1 MWAWKHLALWLVL
14 GCGDGLTGPIDRHG
28 STDGPTDGQ
37 AGDAPHG
44 GSAPTED
51 VHEVTFAGADT
62 DELPP
67 SEIAARAAYASTPIT
82 LRGRVLA
89 PDGSPV
95 ANANVRLGD
104 VATRSAADGRFEL
117 KRLRRHNRI
126 VEVEAPGFRK
136 SFLYPQLVAA
146 RSQVAVDL
154 PITWLVPSD
163 PEAVRMLFAG
173 DLALARRFL
182 DPDNSTPR
190 GQIPPPD
197 PTALISS
204 DAPEPG
210 SRAAVKYV
218 KALFQEADFSV
229 VNLETPVTD
238 VPAMPH
244 PTKDYCF
251 FMLPGSLVA
260 LEELGVDYA
269 GLGNN
274 HLYDYQQPGLADTR
288 RLLDDQ
294 GVPYSGAGATPAEA
308 FAPYRTE
315 LAGTPY
321 AFVAMNGIIGS
332 QHAIQYV
339 ASATQGG
346 AADLRDD
353 ATITS
358 TIGGE
363 RAAGRAVIAMLHQGR
378 EYTFEPST
386 LSKER
391 MQFVTQRGADLVIG
405 HHPHVAHG
413 FGYTNGVLQVHSL
426 GNFAFDSERLE
437 TMWSMVVQLEMKGR
451 QVEDARAIGV
461 YIEDFRPRPMTTL
474 AADRFFRRIA
484 EFSNPFGA
492 FARGDSG
499 GLRVTPI
506 ASAWVEEDQ
515 LVTIDFEVGTNGVA
529 IIDLRGRVPTGASVR
544 GVKFAGGTVRIG
556 RDILQFGD
564 FEDADVDDD
573 TMELARWNV
582 DSSHAF
588 PCVADPYRG
597 ATALCLRNQS
607 SRSST
612 TVVTLNNRARV
623 MGDADDTPNKDV
635 SVIGYARHQS
645 AGRVVVRADYLP
657 SAGSTVLGSAEVYGA
672 LAGQDRNWT
681 RFQRDL
687 NLPDTPT
694 ADARAVRLVFR
705 HERPQTGDGMF
716 AVDDVAIINWEQQL
730 DPSGATSIA
739 TPHARDFLRVE
750 AAPGVHKIV
759 VSVRTTRRAAG
770 LGER

>member
-1 MWAWKHLALWLVL
+1 MWALQYLALGLWLVI
-14 GCGDGLTGPIDRHG
+14 GCGKEGFSGPSDGLTADVLG
-28 STDGPTDGQ
+28 DGVT
-37 AGDAPHG
+37 ADAPG
-44 GSAPTED
+44 DGSVQAED
-51 VHEVTFAGADT
+51 VLEVTFAGADT

-67 SEIAARAAYASTPIT
+67 SEIAARAEYASAPIT
-82 LRGRVLA
+82 LRGRLLA

-95 ANANVRLGD
+95 AGAIVRLGE
-104 VATRSAADGRFEL
+104 VTTRSTDDGRFML
-117 KRLRRHNRI
+117 VRLRRHNRI
-126 VEVEAPGFRK
+126 VEVEAAGFRK
-136 SFLYPQLVAA
+136 SFLYPQLAAA
-146 RSQVAVDL
+146 RSQVALDL

-173 DLALARRFL
+173 DFALARRFL

-218 KALFQEADFSV
+218 RSLFQEADFSV

-244 PTKDYCF
+244 PTKDFCF
-251 FMLPGSLVA
+251 FMLPGSLTA
-260 LEELGVDYA
+260 LDELGVDYA

-288 RLLDDQ
+288 RLLDDR
-294 GVPYSGAGATPAEA
+294 GVPYSGAGATPADA

-321 AFVAMNGIIGS
+321 AFVAMSGVIGS

-346 AADLRDD
+346 AADLRDN
-353 ATITS
+353 ARITS

-378 EYTFEPST
+378 EYTFEPSA
-386 LSKER
+386 LSRER
-391 MQFVTQRGADLVIG
+391 MQYVTQRGADLVIG

-437 TMWSMVVQLEMKGR
+437 TMLSMVVQLEMTGR
-451 QVEDARAIGV
+451 QVVDARAIGV
-461 YIEDFRPRPMTTL
+461 YIEDFRPRPMTAL
-474 AADRFFRRIA
+474 AADVFFRRIA
-484 EFSNPFGA
+484 EFSNESGA

-499 GLRVTPI
+499 GLRVTP
-506 ASAWVEEDQ
+506 AAAAWIEEDQ
-515 LVTIDFEVGTNGVA
+515 LVTIDFEVGASGVA
-529 IIDLRGRVPTGASVR
+529 ILDLRGRVPSGASVR
-544 GVKFAGGTVRIG
+544 SVRIAGATVRIG
-556 RDILQFGD
+556 RDLLQFGD

-573 TMELARWNV
+573 TMELARWDV

-597 ATALCLRNQS
+597 ATSLCLRNQS

-612 TVVTLNNRARV
+612 TVVTLRNRARV

-645 AGRVVVRADYLP
+645 AGRVAVRADYLP
-657 SAGSTVLGSAEVYGA
+657 SDSSTVLGSVEVYGA
-672 LAGQDRNWT
+672 PAGQDRGWT
-681 RFQRDL
+681 PFQRDL
-687 NLPDTPT
+687 NLPDTAS

-730 DPSGATSIA
+730 DPSGVTPVA

-750 AAPGVHKIV
+750 AAPGTHQIV
-759 VSVRTTRRAAG
+759 VRARTSRRAEAP
-770 LGER
+770 